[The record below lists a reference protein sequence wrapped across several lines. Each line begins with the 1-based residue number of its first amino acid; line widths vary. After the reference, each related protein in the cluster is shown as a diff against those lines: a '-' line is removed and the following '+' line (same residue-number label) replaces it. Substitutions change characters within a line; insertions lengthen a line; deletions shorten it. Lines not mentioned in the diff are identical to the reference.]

1 MDKATLLG
9 IILGFSLIIAS
20 IQMGEGIGLFVNLP
34 SILIVLGGTLASTLI
49 CFPGAQVFK
58 VMGVVRNA
66 FFQKIEI
73 PLDKIETLVTF
84 AERAR
89 REGILALE
97 NAVESVDDVFLK
109 SGIQLA
115 VDGVEPQLI
124 RDILQTEL
132 SFLEDRHRTGQA
144 VFTTLGF
151 YSPAYGMIGTLIG
164 LVQMLVTMKNP
175 STIGESMALALLT
188 TFYGAVLANAL
199 FLPIAAKLK
208 RRTQEEIL
216 LKELTIE
223 GIMSIQS
230 GDNPRIVRQKLMAF
244 LSPNMRAAIQ
254 EAE

>member
-66 FFQKIEI
+66 FFQEIEI